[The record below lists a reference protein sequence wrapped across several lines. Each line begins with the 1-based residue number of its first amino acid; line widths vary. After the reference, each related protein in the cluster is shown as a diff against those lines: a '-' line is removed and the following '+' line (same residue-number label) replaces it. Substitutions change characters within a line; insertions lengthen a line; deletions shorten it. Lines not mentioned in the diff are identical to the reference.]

1 MINVSDE
8 YKKAILK
15 NRAIYADVEITTAAG
30 IKIEVEQKHIRSL
43 VLNDDVSN
51 NTSFDIGSAI
61 INQCTLKVDNTG
73 GEYNEAEFDQAEI
86 VVKIGLQ
93 LSETV
98 EWINKGV
105 FVAEPGEITGDVIT
119 IKAYDNMLKFDLEYS
134 NSNLIY
140 PATLGQIVKDAC
152 DVCGVALGTASFEQD
167 DYIVQV
173 RPDSETLTFREV
185 LTWVGQIACCWFRC
199 DTYGALTADFYDLLS
214 YENEQNMHEINVIT
228 AFSKS
233 TEDIVITGIKVLQ
246 EDATYMHGSEG
257 YVLAIEDN
265 GLIQGQDGQTV
276 AALLGEKLVGLRFR
290 KLSVTHQSDPAIEAG
305 DLAKITDWKGTAYK
319 TLLTSVTFSF
329 GGHQKSACNAETPVR
344 KRAKRFSASTKTQ
357 ISLRKQIKAEQI
369 ARESAVANLQKTLA
383 DSSGLYTSEEKQ
395 EDGSTI
401 YYLHDKPTLEESVAV
416 IKLTAEAIG
425 FSQDGGKTYPY
436 GFTLTGEMITRV
448 LQTEGINA
456 DWINAGEFTVKD
468 KDGNI
473 VFSANIDTGSVIL
486 SADSVMI
493 GDKAIKQALK
503 DVEASAKNM
512 SIQMS
517 NEYQA
522 IPVDAEGNY
531 TDFPECR
538 TVITVMYGSADIS
551 SECTYTVTTSEAVTG
566 NWNKSALTYIVS
578 DLAADDGWVD
588 IKATYAGAL
597 SVTKR
602 FVISK
607 VYAGEDGK
615 EGAAGRT
622 FILEPSAS
630 LIKREEGDIL
640 NPGYLE
646 FHSYYRDGA
655 GTARNTYAGRF
666 LIEETYDGNT
676 WKTVYQS
683 DVDESSVR
691 HSLYSFIVDAEG
703 NPIMTED
710 GYGIA
715 SDRAVQEVRC
725 YIYAAGGFTNLL
737 DRQNIP
743 IVYDMAALTQ
753 DKVFDIL
760 TNGGEAKGIY
770 KEGNQLYISF
780 TYARGGNLDLG
791 GPNNGNGLLRIFD
804 ASGNQVGHIDH
815 TGVNFMKGTFSG
827 TLEGSSITGSEIKG
841 STIYTHAPGDEKTN
855 MKLEAGELEF
865 RSYAYSQTLEKNID
879 YAGSIYPTVLEIY
892 DEDLVFG
899 DGDDTIVADPEES
912 FPVITIDAE
921 YALQMLVHGNEV
933 LSSYCNM
940 TDGTLNSIYMPELY
954 IGDRLQVDGSFL
966 VLGTKSRIVKDTY
979 YGDRLLY
986 CYETPTPQFGDIG
999 FGKIDENGEC
1009 FVSIDEI
1016 FSATINTN
1024 MEYAVFLQKE
1034 GEGDLWIYSKEA
1046 AYFIIRG
1053 TPGLKFSWEIK
1064 AAQKRYEHLYL
1075 DDIVLSNVETG
1086 ETNDLEMVFDK
1097 EIEEYDQEMEELLN
1111 GSIESISDN

>member
-140 PATLGQIVKDAC
+140 PATLGQIVRDAC

-167 DYIVQV
+167 DYIVRE

-233 TEDIVITGIKVLQ
+233 TEDIVITGIKVSQ
-246 EDATYMHGSEG
+246 EDTVYMHGSEG

-290 KLSVTHQSDPAIEAG
+290 KLSVTHQSDPSIEAG
-305 DLAKITDWKGTAYK
+305 DLAKITDWKGTVYK

-369 ARESAVANLQKTLA
+369 ARELAVEKLQKKLA
-383 DSSGLYTSEEKQ
+383 DSSGLYASEEKQ

-401 YYLHDKPTLEESVAV
+401 YYLHDKSTMGESVAV

-425 FSQDGGKTYPY
+425 FSRDGGETYPY
-436 GFTLTGEMITRV
+436 GFSLTGEMITRM
-448 LQTEGINA
+448 LQTEGVNA

-468 KDGNI
+468 ADGNI

-493 GDKAIKQALK
+493 GDRTIKQALK

-522 IPVDAEGNY
+522 IPVDAEGNCA
-531 TDFPECR
+531 DFPECR
-538 TVITVMYGSADIS
+538 TVIMVMYGSADIS
-551 SECTYTVTTSEAVTG
+551 SECTYTVTKSEAVTG

-588 IKATYAGAL
+588 IKATYAGTL

-791 GPNNGNGLLRIFD
+791 GLNNGNGLLRILD
-804 ASGNQVGHIDH
+804 ASGKQVGYIDN
-815 TGVNFMKGTFSG
+815 TGVNFEKGNIRG
-827 TLEGSSITGSEIKG
+827 VKIIGSEI
-841 STIYTHAPGDEKTN
+841 YTSSHTGQVNMQNANLDFFDYGADE
-855 MKLEAGELEF
+855 EF
-865 RSYAYSQTLEKNID
+865 QH
-879 YAGSIYPTVLEIY
+879 AGSIYPTTGEIW
-892 DEDLVFG
+892 V
-899 DGDDTIVADPEES
+899 
-912 FPVITIDAE
+912 
-921 YALQMLVHGNEV
+921 
-933 LSSYCNM
+933 SYPQ
-940 TDGTLNSIYMPELY
+940 D
-954 IGDRLQVDGSFL
+954 DGSVMLMDAVASGIQIDTNYWFNVTL
-966 VLGTKSRIVKDTY
+966 GGFDALTCMAGSYYAGQGVTEGTSVSVDVLYATEVQTSGGIETESISASGTKSRVVKDTN

-986 CYETPTPQFGDIG
+986 CQESPTPYFSDIG
-999 FGKIDENGEC
+999 VGMINEDGEC
-1009 FVSIDEI
+1009 IVTIDDI
-1016 FSATINTN
+1016 FSETIDCNGD
-1024 MEYAVFLQKE
+1024 YSVFLQKE
-1034 GEGDLWIYSKEA
+1034 GPGDLWIDEKDF
-1046 AYFIIRG
+1046 AYFVVKG
-1053 TPGLKFSWEIK
+1053 TPGLAFSWEMK
-1064 AAQKRYEHLYL
+1064 AAQKGYENYRLEEKDL
-1075 DDIVLSNVETG
+1075 KVFTPDEGQDISNIFINEINKDDE
-1086 ETNDLEMVFDK
+1086 
-1097 EIEEYDQEMEELLN
+1097 EMEVYLLE
-1111 GSIESISDN
+1111 SIESISD